1 MPRTRPSLDIPPYQ
15 PNRAWSPQPH
25 ARTLSLPEQI
35 AHSVGNAIIDG
46 AYAAGTRI
54 LEQQLAKDFQVS
66 RGPVREALRILEREG
81 LIQLHARRGA
91 QVTQLDADKLRAIF
105 QVRAALLAL
114 AARLATE
121 RQHIGFIGSLKT
133 AVRHIQVLARRDH
146 DANAYVAA
154 VTRLNLGLAD
164 ASGNKYLE
172 NIMLSLANQTLPYTR
187 LGLATKARRIQSSK
201 NWKRLQ
207 ESIERKDA
215 ETASAVAE
223 ALVVNSRNA
232 ALSLIGR
239 VATKPTTR
247 LRSPN

>member
-1 MPRTRPSLDIPPYQ
+1 MTRTRLNLETPRYEPS
-15 PNRAWSPQPH
+15 RAWSPQPD

-46 AYAAGTRI
+46 AYPAGTRI
-54 LEQQLAKDFQVS
+54 MEQQLANDFQVS

-81 LIQLHARRGA
+81 LVQLHARRGA

-114 AARLATE
+114 AARLTTE
-121 RQHIGFIGSLKT
+121 RQNTAFINALKA
-133 AVRHIQVLARRDH
+133 AVERIQVIARRDQ

-154 VTRLNLGLAD
+154 VTRLNLGLAE

-207 ESIERKDA
+207 EAIERKDA
-215 ETASAVAE
+215 ETAAAVSE
-223 ALVVNSRNA
+223 ALVVESCNA
-232 ALSLIGR
+232 ALGLIDR
-239 VATKPTTR
+239 VAKPAGR
-247 LRSPN
+247 MRS

>member
-1 MPRTRPSLDIPPYQ
+1 MARTRYPPETPRYE
-15 PNRAWSPQPH
+15 PTRAWSPQPG

-46 AYAAGTRI
+46 AYSAGARI
-54 LEQQLAKDFQVS
+54 MEQQLANDFQVS

-121 RQHIGFIGSLKT
+121 RQDKAFIGALKA
-133 AVRHIQVLARRDH
+133 AVLRIFDLARHDQ

-154 VTRLNLGLAD
+154 ATQLNLGLAE

-187 LGLATKARRIQSSK
+187 LGLATKARRLQSSK
-201 NWKRLQ
+201 NWRRLQ
-207 ESIERKDA
+207 EAIENKDA
-215 ETASAVAE
+215 ETAAVVAE
-223 ALVVNSRNA
+223 ALVVDSRDA
-232 ALSLIGR
+232 ALGLIDR
-239 VATKPTTR
+239 TIKPTTR
-247 LRSPN
+247 LRSKN

>member
-1 MPRTRPSLDIPPYQ
+1 MTRTRSNPETPRYEPA
-15 PNRAWSPQPH
+15 RAWSPHPG

-46 AYAAGTRI
+46 AYPAGTRI
-54 LEQQLAKDFQVS
+54 MEQQLANDFQVS

-114 AARLATE
+114 AARLVTE
-121 RQHIGFIGSLKT
+121 RQNKVFVGTLKA
-133 AVRHIQVLARRDH
+133 AVQRILKLARH
-146 DANAYVAA
+146 EQDANAYVAA
-154 VTRLNLGLAD
+154 VTRLNLGLAE

-207 ESIERKDA
+207 EAIEGKDA
-215 ETASAVAE
+215 ETAAVVAE
-223 ALVVNSRNA
+223 ELVVDSRNA
-232 ALSLIGR
+232 ALGLIDR
-239 VATKPTTR
+239 VAKPAAR
-247 LRSPN
+247 LRLQN